1 MELRARSKTPKSIC
15 RLTSARERKVVR
27 NQLDGACF
35 SDQNGV
41 NAMEITV
48 PIDSALLDHQCKQ
61 WSVSTRHN
69 NRRNS
74 VEMSKRIST

>member
-1 MELRARSKTPKSIC
+1 MDLGTRSKMLKSVY
-15 RLTSARERKVVR
+15 RSTSTMKRKVVR